1 MPAAFVRATPS
12 VCTPGSSGS
21 YVDVDLDSYGLE
33 TSAVGAWIHIEATNL
48 LSSKLYDIRC
58 NGSTDTAGY
67 QLLAKGSHCLV
78 YKGVDANGIVEIKL
92 QVAADADVTMLG
104 SLMSPVVMFTNMKD
118 YSTSTTDFYVDTDVS
133 SDCPDAKMCLL
144 SLLRAPTGI
153 SKLFVRKNGSSDD
166 RYATADIVYS
176 GSRGHIVGLDAA
188 QIFEQKIE
196 STYCDCYVS
205 GYYAGSAVTMHTN
218 ATDRS
223 LGSTGSWID
232 LTALP
237 SGALSGFYSQN
248 SISGALRAAIRK
260 NGEADDPYGFNI
272 NSASWMSWIVE
283 CDGDRLVEGKIAST
297 YIDFYELG
305 YAELEPETLRPNA
318 AGDETAITTQSP
330 ASTAHWDKVDEAVAD
345 DFTTYLG
352 SVTGSYQRDLY
363 NLPASSGSGTIN
375 KITVFFRCY
384 LSASYAKASIK
395 AGSTVSDGAEK
406 STFAWNTHSEEW
418 ALNPDDSEAWA
429 WADIDALQIGVSLK
443 GFPDD
448 DNAYCTQV
456 YVEVDYTEIDAPT
469 VTTQAVDTLVPG
481 GGTLNGN
488 ITDDGGGSI
497 TQHGFCWK
505 AGSDPVNI
513 AGADGSS
520 ELGVGT
526 EGAFDQAKAGLTE
539 ATAFYVRSYATN
551 SEGTSYGA
559 AVSFTTGQTHSGVVA
574 ITPAVGVESVGNYI
588 CIAACPVSPAV
599 GVESIGNYICIA
611 ACPVSPAVGVAA
623 KGNYIC
629 IAACP
634 VGPAVD
640 IAAVGNYICIAACPI
655 TPTVGLAIEGNRVAL
670 GACPIDP
677 AVGIAIEGNRIAGG
691 ACLIAPAVGVA
702 AVGNYICIA
711 ACPITPTVGLAIEGN
726 RIALGVCPID
736 PAVGIAIEGNR
747 IADGACPVGPAVGL
761 SIEGN
766 RIAVGACPI
775 APAVGVEVV
784 GNYICIAA
792 CPIAPAVGLA
802 IEGNRVALG
811 VCPIDPAVGIAI
823 EGNRLADGACP
834 IGPAVGLSIE
844 GNRIAVGACPIGVAL
859 SLTAEGNRIAIGAC
873 PITPSLGI
881 EVIANFL
888 WNSAASAIGIEM
900 SQTAIGNRIASGAC
914 PIGISLVL
922 ALTGDRFSL
931 ATVNITPTV
940 GLSLT
945 AGVIRDA
952 AIALTPAVDLAIAAN
967 YITLAAAAI
976 GVTADLTAIG
986 NRIAGTGVDISAAV
1000 SLAAVANAIRR
1011 GVVGI
1016 TPEVAL
1022 AAAAVLESSGVVSL
1036 TPEVDVESIAN
1047 FLWGSASAAIGPA
1060 VELVSAA
1067 NRIASAAVD
1076 IGPGADLVAIGSRLS
1091 IGEVDITAA
1100 VSLAAIAGI
1109 IRDGHTDISVA
1120 TAVASAAIS
1129 LRSGVVA
1136 ITPAVGL
1143 VVAGIR
1149 LASAVV
1155 AITPEVDVA
1164 VVGNYIT
1171 CAVAAIAVAVSQE
1184 AICIRVMDGGTVSIS
1199 IDATVAAVAI
1209 RYMVQILGYS
1219 GEFGAGSV
1227 IEIDTEWMTFKVD
1240 GANML
1245 KDMVGDFVDVQRGD
1259 STVTYEDDEGT
1270 RDVTLKLK
1278 YTPRD
1283 A

>member
-677 AVGIAIEGNRIAGG
+677 AVGIAIEGNRIA
-691 ACLIAPAVGVA
+691 
-702 AVGNYICIA
+702 
-711 ACPITPTVGLAIEGN
+711 
-726 RIALGVCPID
+726 
-736 PAVGIAIEGNR
+736 
-747 IADGACPVGPAVGL
+747 DGACPVGPAVGL

-792 CPIAPAVGLA
+792 CPLAPAVGLA